1 MREFKFRPIGIIH
14 TPYKSPEECPRQG
27 FLKQGIKGTIELL
40 PELKEGLLDLD
51 GFSHLL
57 LIWVFHKS
65 ENYKLLAKPPGEEK
79 MHGVFATRSPHRPN
93 PLGLTVVKLISIEE
107 NILHIEDPDM
117 LDGTPLLDIKPYVL
131 PPESMGEVKRGWLD
145 NRK

>member
-1 MREFKFRPIGIIH
+1 MKEFKFKPIGKIH

-27 FLKQGIKGTIELL
+27 FLKKGIKGRIELL

-65 ENYKLLAKPPGEEK
+65 ENYKLFAKPPGEEK

-93 PLGLTVVKLISIEE
+93 PLGLTVVRLISIEE

-117 LDGTPLLDIKPYVL
+117 VDGTPLLDIKPYVL
-131 PPESMGEVKRGWLD
+131 PPESLGEVKRGWLD
-145 NRK
+145 SRK